1 MSPRRLHIDEI
12 GPWSEVK
19 LDILQRYASEYSKIL
34 ANQKEPALYHCYI
47 DAFAGPGKHYSK
59 TQDKMVLG
67 SPINALLVKPPFREF
82 FLIDLDGQK
91 IEELGRVIGQ
101 RDDVH
106 LYRGDCNNVLLH
118 EVFPKVQYKDF
129 RRGLC
134 ILDPYKLNL
143 NWSVIKS
150 AGDMKSIDLFIN
162 FPIMDINRNVLRRD
176 AESAKKSDVERMNA
190 FWGDESWRHLV
201 YSTTG
206 NLFGNPDKVADN
218 DEVAE
223 AFRERLKRVAGFKR
237 VPKPL
242 AMKNKNKATVYYL
255 FFASQKDTAENI
267 VKFIFDQY
275 GKWEG

>member
-1 MSPRRLHIDEI
+1 MASKKLHIDEI

-19 LDILQRYASEYSKIL
+19 LDILQRYATEYSKIL
-34 ANQKEPALYHCYI
+34 SNQESPSLYHCYI

-82 FLIDLDGQK
+82 FLIDLDGEK
-91 IEELGRVIGQ
+91 IEELRRAIGP

-106 LYRGDCNNVLLH
+106 LHRGDCNTVLLQD
-118 EVFPKVQYKDF
+118 VFPKVQYGDF

-134 ILDPYKLNL
+134 ILDPYRLNL
-143 NWSVIKS
+143 TWDVIKS

-176 AESAKKSDVERMNA
+176 AESVKKTDIERMNA

-206 NLFGNPDKVADN
+206 HLFGDPEKVADN

-242 AMKNKNKATVYYL
+242 AMKNKRKATVYYL
-255 FFASQKDTAENI
+255 FFASQKGTAETI
-267 VKFIFDQY
+267 VQFIFDKY
-275 GKWEG
+275 GKWEV